1 VRRSVALLVLLA
13 GPALAAPSTESSE
26 ATARAG
32 AMPATANDVQ
42 SVLQR
47 VDLDEHKLD
56 ERLTTLAG
64 ESARL
69 HALLLARGRSYVK
82 MARAGLLPIGGG
94 LEAFVDHASRLERLR
109 QSLSRDLLREEHISE
124 ERLALSKRRAALGD
138 RRAVLETEHAALE
151 RAHGAILAAQERES
165 AFRQAFLG
173 SHEPTPHTAV
183 YGSGFGPADPYEA
196 SQGFAALKG
205 RLPFPV
211 EGRSEVRPTRLPSAE
226 GPGLSFV
233 TTLGASVRAV
243 YGGRVAFADEY
254 AEYGRAV
261 IIDHGSGY
269 YTVSGNLGGIDV
281 QVGDELAAGD
291 KIGTVGGGAK
301 GAALYFELRRGTMT
315 VSPAPWFGI

>member
-1 VRRSVALLVLLA
+1 
-13 GPALAAPSTESSE
+13 
-26 ATARAG
+26 
-32 AMPATANDVQ
+32 
-42 SVLQR
+42 
-47 VDLDEHKLD
+47 
-56 ERLTTLAG
+56 
-64 ESARL
+64 
-69 HALLLARGRSYVK
+69 LLARGRSYVK

-94 LEAFVDHASRLERLR
+94 LDKFVDHASRLERLR
-109 QSLSRDLLREEHISE
+109 RSLSRDIEREEQISE
-124 ERLALSKRRAALGD
+124 ERVALSKRRGVLGD
-138 RRAVLETEHAALE
+138 RRAVLQTEHAALE
-151 RAHGAILAAQERES
+151 RAHGAILAAQDREA
-165 AFRQAFLG
+165 AFRQAFRG

-233 TTLGASVRAV
+233 TTAGAAVRAV
-243 YGGRVAFADEY
+243 YRGRVAFADEY

-261 IIDHGSGY
+261 IVDHGSGY
-269 YTVSGNLGGIDV
+269 YTVNGNLGGIEV
-281 QVGDELAAGD
+281 RVGDELAAGD
-291 KIGTVGGGAK
+291 KIGTVGVGAN